1 MAVRLQRLHPR
12 PFCFAVTQWQ
22 PPPLSCE
29 CRVELYLS
37 FGTHNEMAIARDKP
51 LLLSYPD
58 TLIRTDLNSFLGL
71 VLKVFASVF
80 RIYQIRQA
88 ARSAW

>member
-1 MAVRLQRLHPR
+1 
-12 PFCFAVTQWQ
+12 
-22 PPPLSCE
+22 
-29 CRVELYLS
+29 
-37 FGTHNEMAIARDKP
+37 MAIARDKP